1 MRIVLAN
8 WGSRGEIEPC
18 AAVGREL
25 QRRGHDVCLVVPPEL
40 VGFVESVELPAVAYG
55 LELDRISGAY
65 RDFWR
70 DFFRGFWRVRKL
82 GRQWREISEPLIE
95 CRDQVVT
102 TLRLVAEGADLLV
115 TGMNYED
122 AAANV
127 AESVDVPFAT
137 LHYFPMRA
145 NGELL
150 SFLPAPMGRTAMNFF
165 WWLSWRG
172 PKKTEDAERRRLG
185 LPKATSPWT
194 KRIAE
199 RGSLEVQAYDEFCFP
214 GLAAEWSTWGDQR
227 PFVGTLTMG
236 LTSDTDEE
244 VAAWIASG
252 TPPIYFGFGSLP
264 VESPSDTMA
273 MIGAACAQLGERA
286 LVCAAAT
293 DFGNISHLD
302 HVKVV
307 ETMNFA
313 AIFPACR
320 AVVHHGG
327 AGTTAASLRAGV
339 PTLILW
345 TGVDQKVWGDRMKR
359 LGVGAARRFSVTTE
373 RSLVADLRT
382 VMAPQCLARARELAR
397 RMTTSAQSVARAA
410 DVLEDFA
417 RLKRAG

>member
-1 MRIVLAN
+1 
-8 WGSRGEIEPC
+8 
-18 AAVGREL
+18 
-25 QRRGHDVCLVVPPEL
+25 
-40 VGFVESVELPAVAYG
+40 
-55 LELDRISGAY
+55 
-65 RDFWR
+65 
-70 DFFRGFWRVRKL
+70 
-82 GRQWREISEPLIE
+82 
-95 CRDQVVT
+95 
-102 TLRLVAEGADLLV
+102 
-115 TGMNYED
+115 
-122 AAANV
+122 
-127 AESVDVPFAT
+127 
-137 LHYFPMRA
+137 
-145 NGELL
+145 
-150 SFLPAPMGRTAMNFF
+150 
-165 WWLSWRG
+165 
-172 PKKTEDAERRRLG
+172 
-185 LPKATSPWT
+185 
-194 KRIAE
+194 
-199 RGSLEVQAYDEFCFP
+199 
-214 GLAAEWSTWGDQR
+214 
-227 PFVGTLTMG
+227 MG

-313 AIFPACR
+313 AVFPACR

-327 AGTTAASLRAGV
+327 AGTTAAGLRAGV

-359 LGVGAARRFSVTTE
+359 LGVGTARRFSVTTE

-382 VMAPQCLARARELAR
+382 ATAPQCLVRARELAR
-397 RMTTSAQSVARAA
+397 RMTTSEQSIARAA
-410 DVLEDFA
+410 DVLENFA

>member
-1 MRIVLAN
+1 
-8 WGSRGEIEPC
+8 
-18 AAVGREL
+18 
-25 QRRGHDVCLVVPPEL
+25 L

-70 DFFRGFWRVRKL
+70 DFFRGFWKIRKL

-102 TLRLVAEGADLLV
+102 TLRLLAEGADLLV

-127 AESVDVPFAT
+127 AESIDVPFAT

-150 SFLPAPMGRTAMNFF
+150 SFLPAPMGRAAMKVF

-194 KRIAE
+194 KRITK

-214 GLAAEWSTWGDQR
+214 GLAAEWSAWGDQR

-236 LTSDTDEE
+236 LTTDTDDE
-244 VAAWIASG
+244 VAAWIAGG
-252 TPPIYFGFGSLP
+252 TPPIYFGFGSLS

-273 MIGAACAQLGERA
+273 MIGAACAELGERA

-293 DFGNISHLD
+293 DFGNISHLE

-313 AIFPACR
+313 AVFPVCR

-327 AGTTAASLRAGV
+327 AGTTAASMRAGV

-345 TGVDQKVWGDRMKR
+345 TGVDQKVWGDRVRR
-359 LGVGAARRFSVTTE
+359 LGVGTARRFSVTTE
-373 RSLVADLRT
+373 RSLMVDLRT
-382 VMAPQCLARARELAR
+382 VMAPQCLVRARELAR
-397 RMTTSAQSVARAA
+397 RMTTSEQSVTRAA
-410 DVLEDFA
+410 DVLENFA